1 MLDRLGLVMLLFGL
15 AGIISAAL
23 AGWAVARNGLRPVR
37 RLTTAVE
44 DIARTER
51 LDPIP
56 VEGRDEVARLAVAF
70 NAMLTALSASQA
82 RQRQLVADAG
92 HELRTPLTS
101 LRTNL
106 DLLAQA
112 DSSAKLSAQSRK
124 ELLDD
129 VRGQIAEMT
138 TLIGDLVEL
147 ARDDPSA
154 SPPVEPVELAA
165 VVSQAVTRVRRRRDL
180 GAVRRTHR
188 ALVGH
193 RRPGRARAGD
203 HQPARQRRQ
212 VEPRGWPGHRRAR
225 ARARS
230 PSPTRARGSPRTT
243 SRTSSTAS
251 TARPSPGHARFRPG
265 TVDREGRRGPARW
278 RGPRRQQHPTVA
290 RRSGSTCPARWPR
303 PRSWHERS
311 QFQGPSQGHWQH

>member
-1 MLDRLGLVMLLFGL
+1 M
-15 AGIISAAL
+15 
-23 AGWAVARNGLRPVR
+23 
-37 RLTTAVE
+37 
-44 DIARTER
+44 
-51 LDPIP
+51 
-56 VEGRDEVARLAVAF
+56 AF

-147 ARDDPSA
+147 AREDPSA
-154 SPPVEPVELAA
+154 SSAGRARRAGRRGRPRRSPAYAAGRPTVQFDVRTEPWWVTGDPAALERAITNLLDNAAKWSPEGGRVTVELE
-165 VVSQAVTRVRRRRDL
+165 Q
-180 GAVRRTHR
+180 GHGHR
-188 ALVGH
+188 LRPGQGH
-193 RRPGRARAGD
+193 RR
-203 HQPARQRRQ
+203 
-212 VEPRGWPGHRRAR
+212 
-225 ARARS
+225 
-230 PSPTRARGSPRTT
+230 RTT

-251 TARPSPGHARFRPG
+251 TARPSPGG
-265 TVDREGRRGPARW
+265 
-278 RGPRRQQHPTVA
+278 
-290 RRSGSTCPARWPR
+290 CPAPAWAC
-303 PRSWHERS
+303 RS
-311 QFQGPSQGHWQH
+311 